1 MLVTPSGFGQRRD
14 RAAAHRGKD
23 LDGALAPQI
32 ARLEETRILAVDE
45 DVHEAT
51 ELAIAQH
58 PRGELGV
65 TVRDLARQLR
75 EIGDVEVERRVTAG
89 GGAQRCGEADGDG
102 HASTSAYTA
111 RNSSASAATGDSSD
125 AAASVPL

>member
-58 PRGELGV
+58 PRGEPGV
-65 TVRDLARQLR
+65 TVSDLARKLPD
-75 EIGDVEVERRVTAG
+75 IGDVEVQRRVTAG
-89 GGAQRCGEADGDG
+89 GGAQRCGDEDGDG
-102 HASTSAYTA
+102 H
-111 RNSSASAATGDSSD
+111 
-125 AAASVPL
+125 

>member
-1 MLVTPSGFGQRRD
+1 MLVTPTGFGQRRD

-23 LDGALAPQI
+23 LDGSLAPQI
-32 ARLEETRILAVDE
+32 ARLEEPRVLAVDE

-65 TVRDLARQLR
+65 TVRDLARKLR

-89 GGAQRCGEADGDG
+89 GRAQRCGEADGDC
-102 HASTSAYTA
+102 HTSISAVTVW
-111 RNSSASAATGDSSD
+111 NSSSSA
-125 AAASVPL
+125 